1 VPPPPKPE
9 SLPPSKPA
17 SLKVRALQWLA
28 QREHSPLELRGK
40 LMRLAQRA
48 AAADRAGPA
57 AQADSHDA
65 AQGGAQDNRAKD
77 NRAKDNRVEGNSA
90 QGTSAQDNGAQNH
103 GARDDTARVAT
114 LSGARD
120 EFGASAARSTSD
132 EVEAVMA
139 WLTAHGYL
147 SQQRFAESRVHARQ
161 ARFGNLRITRELQ
174 QHGVKLEA
182 DAQQALRATEYER
195 ACDVWQR
202 KYGSAG
208 LPQDATARVRQ
219 MRFLAG
225 RGFSPDVIRR
235 VLRGPAADD

>member
-1 VPPPPKPE
+1 VRPPPKPE
-9 SLPPSKPA
+9 SLAPTKPA

-28 QREHSPLELRGK
+28 QREHSPVELRGK

-48 AAADRAGPA
+48 AADPAGSA
-57 AQADSHDA
+57 AQAEPNDA
-65 AQGGAQDNRAKD
+65 AHGGAQDNSTED
-77 NRAKDNRVEGNSA
+77 NSTEDNIPGNSA
-90 QGTSAQDNGAQNH
+90 QSH
-103 GARDDTARVAT
+103 GAPVDTTRVAK

-120 EFGASAARSTSD
+120 DYGASAARSAAD
-132 EVEAVMA
+132 DVEAVMT

-174 QHGVKLEA
+174 QHGVKLDA

-195 ACDVWQR
+195 ASDVWQR

-208 LPQDATARVRQ
+208 LPQDAAARVRQ

-225 RGFSPDVIRR
+225 RGFSPEVIRR
-235 VLRGPAADD
+235 VLRGSAADD

>member
-1 VPPPPKPE
+1 
-9 SLPPSKPA
+9 LPPTKPA

-28 QREHSPLELRGK
+28 QREHSPVELRGK
-40 LMRLAQRA
+40 LLRLTQRA
-48 AAADRAGPA
+48 AAADRAGSA
-57 AQADSHDA
+57 SQADPHDG
-65 AQGGAQDNRAKD
+65 AQGGAQDNR
-77 NRAKDNRVEGNSA
+77 
-90 QGTSAQDNGAQNH
+90 
-103 GARDDTARVAT
+103 ARDDTARVAT
-114 LSGARD
+114 LSGAHD
-120 EFGASAARSTSD
+120 ESGASAARSTSD

-139 WLTAHGYL
+139 WLTANGYL

-174 QHGVKLEA
+174 QHGVKLDA

-208 LPQDATARVRQ
+208 LPQDAAARVRQ

>member
-1 VPPPPKPE
+1 MPPPPKPE
-9 SLPPSKPA
+9 SLAPTKPA

-28 QREHSPLELRGK
+28 QREHSPVELRGK

-48 AAADRAGPA
+48 AADPAGSA
-57 AQADSHDA
+57 AQADPHDA
-65 AQGGAQDNRAKD
+65 SHGGAQDNSTED
-77 NRAKDNRVEGNSA
+77 NSPEGNSA
-90 QGTSAQDNGAQNH
+90 QSD
-103 GARDDTARVAT
+103 GARDDTARVAM

-120 EFGASAARSTSD
+120 DYGASAARSAAD
-132 EVEAVMA
+132 DVEAVMT

-174 QHGVKLEA
+174 QHGVKLDA

-195 ACDVWQR
+195 ASDVWQR

-208 LPQDATARVRQ
+208 LPQDAAARVRQ

-225 RGFSPDVIRR
+225 RGFSPEVIRR
-235 VLRGPAADD
+235 VLRGSAADD